1 MNWDL
6 IKIKN
11 LSFVKD
17 PLKRMKK
24 KLQTGRKYL
33 QTTLPTKDLLVS
45 RTYKNLSTLNSKK
58 QSNQKT
64 GKIHEKTFHH
74 RGNIDGK

>member
-17 PLKRMKK
+17 RLKRMKK

-58 QSNQKT
+58 QSN
-64 GKIHEKTFHH
+64 
-74 RGNIDGK
+74 

>member
-58 QSNQKT
+58 QSN
-64 GKIHEKTFHH
+64 
-74 RGNIDGK
+74 